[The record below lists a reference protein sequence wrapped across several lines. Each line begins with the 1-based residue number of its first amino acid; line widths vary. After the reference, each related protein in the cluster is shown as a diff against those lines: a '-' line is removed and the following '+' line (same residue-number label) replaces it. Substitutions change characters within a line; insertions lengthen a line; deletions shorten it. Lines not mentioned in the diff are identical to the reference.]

1 VKLIKIAE
9 VVRMQNEQIEN
20 VGEWIRRI
28 RVRKGLSQRA
38 LAQESGLSANAISR
52 IERGESSPTV
62 TSLHRIAAALDV
74 PIVDFFETGAQL
86 SRVLVRRTER
96 LRTRGEG
103 VLIES
108 LGSGLPGQMLE
119 PFLMTLENG
128 STCGEEPITHAGEEF
143 VLCLEGKVEYLIEDE
158 WHVLEVGD
166 SLLFQ
171 SEQRHLC
178 RNIGEEDAV
187 VLLVILAAED
197 SVRLVQHEHLLIAG
211 GKGD

>member
-1 VKLIKIAE
+1 
-9 VVRMQNEQIEN
+9 MQTEQTEN
-20 VGEWIRRI
+20 VGDWIRKI
-28 RVRKGLSQRA
+28 RLRRGLSQRA
-38 LAQESGLSANAISR
+38 LAQMSGLSANAISR

-62 TSLHRIAAALDV
+62 TSLHRIAAALEV
-74 PIVDFFETGAQL
+74 PIVDFFETGAEL
-86 SRVLVRRTER
+86 SKVLVKKGGR

-119 PFLMTLENG
+119 PFLMTLAPD
-128 STCGEEPITHAGEEF
+128 SVCGEEPITHAGEEF
-143 VLCLEGKVEYLIEDE
+143 VHCLEGKVEYLIEDE
-158 WHVLEVGD
+158 WHILTAGD

-178 RNIGEEDAV
+178 RNSGGTDAV

-197 SVRLVQHEHLLIAG
+197 TVRLAPHDHLLIAG
-211 GKGD
+211 GKGE

>member
-1 VKLIKIAE
+1 
-9 VVRMQNEQIEN
+9 MQNEQTEN

-38 LAQESGLSANAISR
+38 LALESGLSANAISR

-62 TSLHRIAAALDV
+62 TSLHRIAAALEV
-74 PIVDFFETGAQL
+74 PIVDFFETGTQL
-86 SRVLVRRTER
+86 SKVLVRKGER

-119 PFLMTLENG
+119 PFLMTLEAG
-128 STCGEEPITHAGEEF
+128 SMCGDEPITHAGEEF
-143 VLCLEGKVEYLIEDE
+143 VQCLEGTVEYLIEDE
-158 WHVLEVGD
+158 WHALEAGD
-166 SLLFQ
+166 SLLLQ

-178 RNIGEEDAV
+178 RNTAESEAI

-197 SVRLVQHEHLLIAG
+197 TVHISPHEHLLIAG
-211 GKGD
+211 GQAE